1 MSGVLVPL
9 TSTVYIQNQIL
20 KILTIWPVWMQLL
33 FTCLLQLE
41 FMNTTAIDFNN
52 WFLVDNKE
60 SSSCGMISRKEM
72 LGQVKD

>member
-33 FTCLLQLE
+33 LTCLLE
-41 FMNTTAIDFNN
+41 FMNTTVIDF
-52 WFLVDNKE
+52 KT
-60 SSSCGMISRKEM
+60 SSSWIA
-72 LGQVKD
+72 